1 MALLAPPGRIRTSAP
16 TTGEARLGR
25 WLAFAAAAGIA
36 LAALLGVA
44 AHVNTRPGLSAVS
57 LTISDFAVS
66 DRGGPMDA
74 AMVVLG
80 VASGA
85 LVAAMATLRTPVLGV
100 PAALLLV
107 WSGGLITAAIVP
119 TDPIGAAMSGSAYV
133 HRYVSVAAFVCLPA
147 AGALCARRL
156 RRDPHWTRA
165 ARGMRALAAV
175 SGALLAAL
183 MYVAGPGERVF
194 MGLVERALVGAEVL
208 LVALLAVRLI
218 AISRDR
224 SSRSRSAPL
233 PQAASPTTAIGADSR
248 LGCRESATGS
258 AAVQGAAYGRRDGPG
273 GEDGPGLCLAL

>member
-1 MALLAPPGRIRTSAP
+1 MQPSGYETGVDSGMAPDSSAHGLDERRAMALLALPRQIRTSAP
-16 TTGEARLGR
+16 TAGEARLGR
-25 WLAFAAAAGIA
+25 WLAIAAAAGIA

-44 AHVNTRPGLSAVS
+44 AHVNTRPGLSLVS

-74 AMVVLG
+74 AMVILG

-107 WSGGLITAAIVP
+107 WSGGLVTAAIVP

-147 AGALCARRL
+147 AGALFARRL
-156 RRDPHWTRA
+156 HRDPCWTRA

-175 SGALLAAL
+175 SGVLLAAL

-194 MGLVERALVGAEVL
+194 MGLVERALVGTEVL
-208 LVALLAVRLI
+208 LVAVLAVRLVAI
-218 AISRDR
+218 A
-224 SSRSRSAPL
+224 
-233 PQAASPTTAIGADSR
+233 
-248 LGCRESATGS
+248 REGLWP
-258 AAVQGAAYGRRDGPG
+258 RPG
-273 GEDGPGLCLAL
+273 QLQ